1 MNSYSTLGNWFEYL
15 NEDCDYASWSQYLI
29 KGLAKF
35 NAGPSGADIG
45 CGNGYFT
52 RALYKAGYDVRGI
65 DISPQMLNV
74 AKRRAAEEGVPCE
87 FLLGDITKLKLTGKV
102 HFAVAV
108 NDCLNYVPPS
118 KLKSAFAK
126 VYSCLN
132 RGGLFH
138 FDISSE
144 YKIRH
149 ILADNMFGEDGDDI
163 SYMWFNTPEEDG
175 VTMELTFFV
184 RGSDGRYDRYEETH
198 RQYAHSEEAVISAL
212 KEVGFARVFTEGH
225 LGSDDKS
232 QRINFTALKG
242 PMS

>member
-15 NEDCDYASWSQYLI
+15 NKDCDYASWSQYLI
-29 KGLAKF
+29 KRLAKF

-184 RGSDGRYDRYEETH
+184 RGSDGRYDRYEEIH

>member
-15 NEDCDYASWSQYLI
+15 NKDCDYASWSQYLI
-29 KGLAKF
+29 KRLAEF

-126 VYSCLN
+126 VYSCLS

-184 RGSDGRYDRYEETH
+184 RGSDGRYDRYEEIH

>member
-15 NEDCDYASWSQYLI
+15 NKDCDYASWSQYLI
-29 KGLAKF
+29 KRLAEFNVGL
-35 NAGPSGADIG
+35 SGADIG

-126 VYSCLN
+126 VYSCLS

-184 RGSDGRYDRYEETH
+184 RGSDGRYDRYEEIH

>member
-15 NEDCDYASWSQYLI
+15 NKDCDYASWSQYLI
-29 KGLAKF
+29 KRLAKF

-87 FLLGDITKLKLTGKV
+87 FLIGDITKLKLTGKV

>member
-15 NEDCDYASWSQYLI
+15 NKDCDYASWSQYLI
-29 KGLAKF
+29 KKLAKF

-102 HFAVAV
+102 HFAVAI

-184 RGSDGRYDRYEETH
+184 RGSDGRYDRYEEIH

-212 KEVGFARVFTEGH
+212 KEVGFARVLTEGH

>member
-1 MNSYSTLGNWFEYL
+1 M
-15 NEDCDYASWSQYLI
+15 
-29 KGLAKF
+29 
-35 NAGPSGADIG
+35 
-45 CGNGYFT
+45 
-52 RALYKAGYDVRGI
+52 
-65 DISPQMLNV
+65 
-74 AKRRAAEEGVPCE
+74 
-87 FLLGDITKLKLTGKV
+87 
-102 HFAVAV
+102 HFALAV

>member
-15 NEDCDYASWSQYLI
+15 NKDCDYASWSQYLI
-29 KGLAKF
+29 KRLAKF

-52 RALYKAGYDVRGI
+52 RALYKAGYDVLGI

-87 FLLGDITKLKLTGKV
+87 FLIGDITKLKLTGKV
-102 HFAVAV
+102 HFAVAI

-184 RGSDGRYDRYEETH
+184 RGSDGRYDRYEEIH

>member
-15 NEDCDYASWSQYLI
+15 NKDCDYASWSQYLI
-29 KGLAKF
+29 KRLAKF

>member
-15 NEDCDYASWSQYLI
+15 NKDCDYASWSQYLI
-29 KGLAKF
+29 KRLAKF
-35 NAGPSGADIG
+35 NAGPSGVDIG

-102 HFAVAV
+102 HFAVAI

>member
-15 NEDCDYASWSQYLI
+15 NKDCDYASWSQYLI
-29 KGLAKF
+29 KRLAKF

-102 HFAVAV
+102 HFAVAI

-144 YKIRH
+144 YKIRY

-175 VTMELTFFV
+175 VTMELIFFV
-184 RGSDGRYDRYEETH
+184 RGSDGRYDRYEEIH

-212 KEVGFARVFTEGH
+212 KEVGFTRVLTEGH

>member
-15 NEDCDYASWSQYLI
+15 NKDCDYASWSQYLI
-29 KGLAKF
+29 KRLAKF

-102 HFAVAV
+102 HFAVAI